1 MNQTQEELGNTRPVV
16 DDEATDDSGYTVR
29 EDPKPESFS
38 FRYFRAMFLGG
49 LIGSLL
55 GTVLVKI
62 ITQFL

>member
-1 MNQTQEELGNTRPVV
+1 MKRFAKELR
-16 DDEATDDSGYTVR
+16 ASLR
-29 EDPKPESFS
+29 RKCKADPITFS

-62 ITQFL
+62 LTQFL